1 MKKTTPKT
9 KAVQELAK
17 EPEKTEVRIIMNE
30 MGTSGLKETMG
41 FVSEAY
47 NKALYW
53 PTVAPLY
60 ARLRTSMPTMVMV
73 ARAFA
78 AWSKSVKP
86 YVDLPENPT
95 DDDKRYQE
103 FIEQDVDNMEGG
115 FGKYIETAVTRI
127 LFDGFGV
134 WEALPSRRERNWVPP
149 SYKGADGKTW
159 KDDWRSEYDDGLIGM
174 RRLAWRD
181 NSTFD
186 GWEFDGRKKAIG
198 YKQRDFPSPTITLQ
212 LNQCLHHTF
221 GDPNNPEGNAPLQ
234 AIWRLERIKYG
245 LEVVM
250 GIGFEHAAGHLK
262 VQKTEKG
269 TLSSDDKT
277 LVKNAARAIMSA
289 QEGNY
294 ALFPFGMEGNVIDI
308 GFQAAGNLLETIR
321 FYDILSLSIYM
332 MQFIALNTMTNTGA
346 LASQIDS
353 TNMGIFTYNSALDGL
368 AAQYDDQIGKR
379 LFSWNRDSFPNI
391 TKRPKIKFTHVENNL
406 AMNELGAFLNSV
418 KDIVPLGED
427 DIKAFRKRSG
437 WMPENSP
444 KPGDEIKPKASA
456 SPFPPQRDPEPAPM
470 PDDEETSR
478 RASQDKNTIEQSLR
492 FVSRATRGRQ

>member
-1 MKKTTPKT
+1 MTKRITKP
-9 KAVQELAK
+9 KAVNQNLAQQ
-17 EPEKTEVRIIMNE
+17 PTEVRIVMNE
-30 MGTSGLKETMG
+30 MGSSGLKETQG

-47 NKALYW
+47 NRALYY

-60 ARLRTSMPTMVMV
+60 ARLRSSMPTMVMV
-73 ARAFA
+73 ARAFS

-103 FIEQDVDNMEGG
+103 FIEQDFDNVEGG
-115 FGKYIETAVTRI
+115 FGKYIETNVTRT

-134 WEALPSRRERNWVPP
+134 WEALPSRRERDWVPP
-149 SYKGADGKTW
+149 AYQDINRKSW
-159 KDDWRSEYDDGLIGM
+159 QDDWRSEYDDGLIGI

-181 NSTFD
+181 SSTFS

-198 YKQRDFPSPTITLQ
+198 YKQQDFPNPVVTLP

-250 GIGFEHAAGHLK
+250 GIGFEHSAGHLK

-269 TLSSDDKT
+269 TLSADDKT

-294 ALFPFGMEGNVIDI
+294 ALFPFGIEGAVMDI
-308 GFQAAGNLLETIR
+308 GFQAAGNLLETIK
-321 FYDILSLSIYM
+321 FYDVLSLSIYM

-346 LASQIDS
+346 LASQVDS
-353 TNMGIFTYNSALDGL
+353 TQMGIFTFNAALDGL

-379 LFSWNRDSFPNI
+379 LCSWNRDNFPNL
-391 TKRPKIKFTHVENNL
+391 TKRPKIKFSHVENNL
-406 AMNELGAFLNSV
+406 AMGELGAFLRTIQG
-418 KDIVPLGED
+418 IVPIGED

-444 KPGDEIKPKASA
+444 KPGDEIKPAGA
-456 SPFPPQRDPEPAPM
+456 PAQPQGKNEPTPM
-470 PDDEETSR
+470 PMDPQVSAD
-478 RASQDKNTIEQSLR
+478 ASNTKDVINQSLR

>member
-1 MKKTTPKT
+1 MKKKTNKPTT
-9 KAVQELAK
+9 QDLAQ
-17 EPEKTEVRIIMNE
+17 PTEVRIIMNE
-30 MGTSGLKETMG
+30 MGSSGLKEQMG

-86 YVDLPENPT
+86 FVDLPEKPT

-115 FGKYIETAVTRI
+115 FGKYIETAVTRV

-134 WEALPSRRERNWVPP
+134 WEALPSRRERDWVPP

-159 KDDWRSEYDDGLIGM
+159 KDDWRSEYDDGLIGL

-186 GWEFDGRKKAIG
+186 GWEFDCRKKAIG
-198 YKQRDFPSPTITLQ
+198 YKQRDYPSPTVTLM

-269 TLSSDDKT
+269 VLSADDKT

-308 GFQAAGNLLETIR
+308 GFQAAGNLLETIK
-321 FYDILSLSIYM
+321 FYDVLSLSIYM

-346 LASQIDS
+346 LASQVDS
-353 TNMGIFTYNSALDGL
+353 TQMGIFTFNAALDGL

-379 LFSWNRDSFPNI
+379 LYAWNRDSFPNL
-391 TKRPKIKFTHVENNL
+391 TKRPKIKFSHVENNL
-406 AMNELGAFLNSV
+406 AMNELAGFLRSIQG
-418 KDIVPLGED
+418 IVPIGED

-444 KPGDEIKPKASA
+444 KPEDEIKPPATPA
-456 SPFPPQRDPEPAPM
+456 SPLPPQRNNGESPM
-470 PDDEETSR
+470 PDDPQVNAD
-478 RASQDKNTIEQSLR
+478 ASNTKDVINQSLR